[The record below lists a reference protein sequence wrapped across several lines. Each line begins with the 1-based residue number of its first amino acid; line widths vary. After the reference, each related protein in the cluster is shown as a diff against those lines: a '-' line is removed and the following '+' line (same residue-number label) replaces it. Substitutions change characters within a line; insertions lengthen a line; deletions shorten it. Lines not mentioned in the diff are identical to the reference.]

1 MIKTWIEKLKALRI
15 YAVMCSFFVIYWKE
29 TTVEISKNEVIEFG
43 GFIIVILV
51 FLTSLFSLNYTGVIN
66 VF

>member
-1 MIKTWIEKLKALRI
+1 MKTLIEKLKALRI

-29 TTVEISKNEVIEFG
+29 TTVEISKNEVIELG
-43 GFIIVILV
+43 GFVIVILV
-51 FLTSLFSLNYTGVIN
+51 FLTSLSLLNYIGVIN